1 MAFVDFCGESMEKVC
16 SFFGYRKIKETE
28 DLVQCLRNKIVEL
41 IEQYGVKIF
50 LFGSRSD
57 FDELCHRI
65 VTELRVKYPDLQRRA
80 YTCRSETCILE
91 NERGKWEKIY
101 SEVKNR
107 EVHLL
112 GVEQEVEHKNKWTA
126 GRASYVER
134 NQAMID
140 DSDYC
145 IFYYNP
151 YYQPPRRKYSKCSF
165 GDYQPKSGTQLA
177 LDYAY
182 KRKRAGK
189 ELFILNVFEE
199 EDEKNN

>member
-1 MAFVDFCGESMEKVC
+1 MEKVC
-16 SFFGYRKIKETE
+16 SFFGHRRIKETE

-91 NERGKWEKIY
+91 NEREKWEKIY

-151 YYQPPRRKYSKCSF
+151 YYQPPRRKYSKRSL

-182 KRKRAGK
+182 QRKRAGK

>member
-16 SFFGYRKIKETE
+16 SFFGHRKIKETE

-107 EVHLL
+107 EGHLL

-151 YYQPPRRKYSKCSF
+151 YYQPPRRKYSKCSL

-182 KRKRAGK
+182 QRKRAGK

>member
-1 MAFVDFCGESMEKVC
+1 MEKVC
-16 SFFGYRKIKETE
+16 SFFGHRKIKETE

-57 FDELCHRI
+57 FDELCHRM

-91 NERGKWEKIY
+91 NEREKWERIY

-151 YYQPPRRKYSKCSF
+151 YYQPPRRKYSKRSL

-182 KRKRAGK
+182 QRKRAGK
-189 ELFILNVFEE
+189 ELIILNVFEE